1 MGMAIYLS
9 LVPVVPWQ
17 SEFVVVAWKPQPTRK
32 RDVGEDDV
40 GLHPNGIWIPVD
52 AVSRSAMDLVVEVI
66 VHI

>member
-9 LVPVVPWQ
+9 LVPVDPWQ
-17 SEFVVVAWKPQPTRK
+17 SEFVVVAWKPQPTRE

-40 GLHPNGIWIPVD
+40 GLHPNSIWIPMD
-52 AVSRSAMDLVVEVI
+52 AVGCTAMDLVVKMI